1 MNLGLKFW
9 MGILSLTLITSC
21 ASQSQLMGGDWKTLF
36 DSNSNLNGWTRVGDG
51 NWRIQD
57 GAIQADFVQ
66 GKDASFLVSKNRY
79 KDYEIYVELW
89 VDDQTNTG
97 IFNRCESATDVS
109 TKTCYEFNV
118 WDTRPDPT
126 YGTGAIVDLGKVSPP
141 YPKAGGKWN
150 TLELTLMG
158 SQMEMRMNGQLT
170 AKAVDSTHKEGHVA
184 LQFGSGIVKF
194 RKVLIRGL

>member
-1 MNLGLKFW
+1 MNFRFKFW
-9 MGILSLTLITSC
+9 MCILSLTLITSC
-21 ASQSQLMGGDWKTLF
+21 ADQTKLMGGNWSTLF
-36 DSNSNLNGWTRVGDG
+36 DSNSNLNAWTRVGEA

-57 GAIQADFVQ
+57 WAIQADFLP
-66 GKDASFLVSKNRY
+66 GKDASFLVSKKSY
-79 KDYEIYVELW
+79 KDYEIYAELW

-109 TKTCYEFNV
+109 AKSCYEFNI

-126 YGTGAIVDLGKVSPP
+126 FGTGAIVDFGKVSPP

-150 TLELTLMG
+150 TLELTLKG

-194 RKVLIRGL
+194 RKVLIREL